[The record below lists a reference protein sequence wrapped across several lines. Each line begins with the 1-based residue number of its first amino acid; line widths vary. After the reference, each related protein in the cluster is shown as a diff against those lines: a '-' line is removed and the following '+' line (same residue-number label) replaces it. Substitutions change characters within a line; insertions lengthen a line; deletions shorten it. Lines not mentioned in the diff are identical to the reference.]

1 MKSFGSFFAVICCSL
16 VSYWCLIGVAS
27 CQVEVNWHPQNSPL
41 ISLFHYSFLYFIT
54 HFFISLLISSNIIY
68 YCILLYIIV
77 YYCILLY
84 IIVYYYILLYTPP
97 YNFYIRQF
105 LYTGPS
111 LQVLFIFYLIV
122 VGRGL
127 RILS

>member
-1 MKSFGSFFAVICCSL
+1 MALFFAVICCSL
-16 VSYWCLIGVAS
+16 VSYWCRIGVVLVSRRAKLKLTDIPTKI
-27 CQVEVNWHPQNSPL
+27 H
-41 ISLFHYSFLYFIT
+41 HSFLYFIT
-54 HFFISLLISSNIIY
+54 HFSISLLISSNIIY
-68 YCILLYIIV
+68 YCILLYTIVYYYILLYTIV
-77 YYCILLY
+77 YYC
-84 IIVYYYILLYTPP
+84 ILLYTPP